1 MNETLTLLME
11 RKSDRSFTDEAVA
24 GADLDAVINAGHQAP
39 TSCNG
44 QHVSVI
50 VVRDAAKRAKI
61 AEYAGNQPWI
71 AKAPV
76 FLAVV
81 YDLYKLGKG
90 VVRSGKTQKVQDY
103 VEGLVMGGLDCGI
116 AAAHMA
122 IAAASLNLGT
132 VTIGGIRNNPA
143 GMIELLGLPELTF
156 VPVGLCVGHVKT
168 PGLKRPRMAVG
179 TFRHEETY
187 STAGLDEAIAGY
199 DKELLAF
206 WQEHAR
212 KDGQSWS
219 DSIGPRFCRNERP
232 DVGPVL
238 AKQGMRFSE

>member
-1 MNETLTLLME
+1 MNETLTLLTQ
-11 RKSDRSFTDEAVA
+11 RRSDRSFSDTPVSDS
-24 GADLDAVINAGHQAP
+24 DLDAILGAGYQAP

-50 VVRDAAKRAKI
+50 VVRDAAKRAQI
-61 AEYAGNQPWI
+61 AECAGGQPWI

-81 YDLYKLGKG
+81 YDLYKLNKG
-90 VVRSGKTQKVQDY
+90 VVRAGKTQKVQDC

-122 IAAASLNLGT
+122 IAAGSLNLGT
-132 VTIGGIRNNPA
+132 VTIGGIRNNP
-143 GMIELLGLPELTF
+143 GRMIELLGLPELTF
-156 VPVGLCVGHVKT
+156 VAVGLCVGHVKT
-168 PGLKRPRMAVG
+168 PGLKRPRMG
-179 TFRHEETY
+179 MNTFRHEETY
-187 STAGLDEAIAGY
+187 SAVNLDGAIAAY

-206 WQEHAR
+206 WQENAR
-212 KDGQSWS
+212 ADGQPWS
-219 DSIGPRFCRNERP
+219 ESIGVRFCKNERP

-238 AKQGMRFSE
+238 VKQGMRFSE